1 MTLTAKPYLVLI
13 ADDSEADRYFLRRAI
28 QKGAPRLKIVAEV
41 ETGAHA
47 VAYLSGEGSF
57 ADRDRYP
64 LPQLLVLDS
73 RMPGM
78 NGLDVL
84 EWLQTNPVPGLKV
97 AMFADSSGLDL
108 QSKALQLGA
117 SFFCSKIVDS
127 DELSRTVRTLQTEL
141 DLDKRMKVLLRHK
154 TTQLYFLTADH
165 WTPLL
170 HDALDFESFDTAIDF
185 ARNQNLADIVQIAVL
200 FAANGQTFF
209 FPVTEPADS

>member
-1 MTLTAKPYLVLI
+1 MTAKPYLVLI

-28 QKGAPRLKIVAEV
+28 QGGAPRLKIVAEV
-41 ETGAHA
+41 ETGADA
-47 VAYLSGEGSF
+47 VAYLSGKGSF
-57 ADRDRYP
+57 ADRNQYP
-64 LPQLLVLDS
+64 LPQLLLLDS

-117 SFFCSKIVDS
+117 NFFCSKIVDS
-127 DELSRTVRTLQTEL
+127 DELSRTVRTLQADL

-154 TTQLYFLTADH
+154 TTQQYFFSASQ

-170 HDALDFESFDTAIDF
+170 HDALDFESFDAAIDF
-185 ARNQNLADIVQIAVL
+185 ARNHDLADVVQIAVV
-200 FAANGQTFF
+200 FVANGQTFF
-209 FPVTEPADS
+209 FPVNDPAGT